1 MRMRQSIGEIE
12 RAFVEEIALD
22 RTRRERLQETTR
34 HRSRR
39 RSITRERKRSSFR
52 FGVLIFSMIATA
64 VIVTIVMFKTLALL
78 LG

>member
-1 MRMRQSIGEIE
+1 MRQSIGEIE
-12 RAFVEEIALD
+12 RAFVEEVALD
-22 RTRRERLQETTR
+22 RTRRERLQQTTR
-34 HRSRR
+34 HRSRQ

-52 FGVLIFSMIATA
+52 FVMLIFSMIATA

>member
-1 MRMRQSIGEIE
+1 MRQDIAEIE

-39 RSITRERKRSSFR
+39 RSITRERKRSSVR

>member
-1 MRMRQSIGEIE
+1 MRMRQDIAEIE

-39 RSITRERKRSSFR
+39 RSITRERKRSSVR